1 MSHPSDILAIGAG
14 PTAPSPPW
22 FKCPDT
28 LTILRVVIKNK
39 QGGLVELP
47 FVKYALLDNTPMIL
61 GTKGC
66 EEAIYGHKL
75 KVLPAPPLPWMT
87 TWDDGELDLLV
98 TNYPFNFALNTAL
111 FRMGDPS
118 VLRDIYRFHQAYPC
132 LMALKQ
138 EGKSL

>member
-1 MSHPSDILAIGAG
+1 MGAG
-14 PTAPSPPW
+14 PAAPPPPW
-22 FKCPDT
+22 FKHPNMP
-28 LTILRVVIKNK
+28 TILWVVVENK
-39 QGGLVELP
+39 QEGLVELP
-47 FVKYALLDNTPMIL
+47 FVRYALLDNTLMIL

-87 TWDDGELDLLV
+87 TCDDGELDLLI
-98 TNYPFNFALNTAL
+98 TNYPFNFTLNTAL